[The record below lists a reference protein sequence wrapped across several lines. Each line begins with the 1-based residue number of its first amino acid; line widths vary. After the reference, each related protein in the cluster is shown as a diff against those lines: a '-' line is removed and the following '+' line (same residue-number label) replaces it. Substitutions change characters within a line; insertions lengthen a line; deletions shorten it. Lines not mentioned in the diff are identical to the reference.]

1 LYASSAPRIVR
12 SAWRSS
18 TSRCLTLTTST
29 IGMAVIAT
37 MPTSTEVTINSMSV
51 KQREVELRQALRTIR
66 GALDAYKAAA
76 DTGLLA
82 KATGESGYPPSLEVL
97 TQGLEI
103 ARARPAGNTD
113 GGAAARLV
121 FLRQLP
127 RDPFHPDPLV
137 PAAQTW
143 SARSYASRPDDPHP
157 GADVFDVASKSTRI
171 ALDGTPYSSW

>member
-1 LYASSAPRIVR
+1 MKRRSPKRHSAGFTLIELMVTSVLVGIV
-12 SAWRSS
+12 AM
-18 TSRCLTLTTST
+18 T
-29 IGMAVIAT
+29 A
-37 MPTSTEVTINSMSV
+37 MPMVEVVSV

-103 ARARPAGNTD
+103 ARARPAGNTN

>member
-1 LYASSAPRIVR
+1 MKRRSPKRHSAGFTLIELMVTSVLVGIV
-12 SAWRSS
+12 AM
-18 TSRCLTLTTST
+18 T
-29 IGMAVIAT
+29 A
-37 MPTSTEVTINSMSV
+37 MPMLEVVSI

-82 KATGESGYPPSLEVL
+82 RATGESGYPPSLEVL

>member
-1 LYASSAPRIVR
+1 MKRRSPKRRAAGFTLIELMVTSVLVGIV
-12 SAWRSS
+12 AM
-18 TSRCLTLTTST
+18 T
-29 IGMAVIAT
+29 A
-37 MPTSTEVTINSMSV
+37 MPMVEVVSV

>member
-1 LYASSAPRIVR
+1 MKRRSPKRHSAGFTLIELMVTSVLVGIV
-12 SAWRSS
+12 AM
-18 TSRCLTLTTST
+18 T
-29 IGMAVIAT
+29 A
-37 MPTSTEVTINSMSV
+37 MPMLEVVSV

-82 KATGESGYPPSLEVL
+82 RATGESGYPPSLEVL

>member
-1 LYASSAPRIVR
+1 MKGRSLMRHSAGFTLIELMVTSVLVGIV
-12 SAWRSS
+12 AM
-18 TSRCLTLTTST
+18 T
-29 IGMAVIAT
+29 A
-37 MPTSTEVTINSMSV
+37 MPMVEVVSV

-76 DTGLLA
+76 DTGLLP
-82 KATGESGYPPSLEVL
+82 KAAGESGYPPALELL

-103 ARARPAGNTD
+103 ARARPAGNTSGD
-113 GGAAARLV
+113 TAARLV

-143 SARSYASRPDDPHP
+143 AARSYASRPDDPQP

>member
-1 LYASSAPRIVR
+1 MKRRSPKRHSAGFTLIELMVTSVLVGIV
-12 SAWRSS
+12 AM
-18 TSRCLTLTTST
+18 T
-29 IGMAVIAT
+29 A
-37 MPTSTEVTINSMSV
+37 MPMVEVVSV